1 MKTVSPITLIDKLIK
16 KNKVGQP
23 FTLADHQ
30 QGNPA
35 PRLCLRLDSKL
46 PYDTILYSTVKKA
59 RIRLQKRSTRL
70 SRSQWHALRPL
81 IMVRLTGDR
90 SLFVGVDLATKHD
103 GAAVVVVSGTPD
115 GAIKLVS
122 HRIWKPTPEN
132 PLDLERT
139 VEWHLRELHS
149 QRL

>member
-1 MKTVSPITLIDKLIK
+1 
-16 KNKVGQP
+16 
-23 FTLADHQ
+23 LA
-30 QGNPA
+30 NPS
-35 PRLCLRLDSKL
+35 RWRTINREILRLAFAVNEDSKL